1 MLVLTRKPGEG
12 IKIGDE
18 ITVKI
23 IETKGGAVRLGIEAP
38 RTQKIYR
45 QEVYN
50 KISTENM
57 AAAQWSLTDLDALS
71 NTLKKK

>member
-12 IKIGDE
+12 IKIGDT
-18 ITVKI
+18 ITVKV

-38 RTQKIYR
+38 RNQKIHR

-57 AAAQWSLTDLDALS
+57 KAAQWSLSDLDVLS
-71 NTLKKK
+71 ETLQKK

>member
-12 IKIGDE
+12 IKIGDD

-38 RTQKIYR
+38 RNQKIYR

-57 AAAQWSLTDLDALS
+57 EAAQWSLTDLDVLS
-71 NTLKKK
+71 ETLQKK